1 MLPFIIQYPAFIIR
15 YAVLVLSVLIS
26 AAPAGPLL
34 SPQTIIYKT
43 KADYSKY
50 IPITLSEDRT
60 KVLNYPDPKDV
71 YFNGQLAYPTALAKG
86 YWLDNRGIGPNS
98 VFIKLTYQEYAKLP
112 AAPAPDELFKMIL
125 DKDPFIRIYS
135 LGSRYQFKNEV
146 AEINHI
152 IESGGLKHCKRL
164 K

>member
-1 MLPFIIQYPAFIIR
+1 MFPFIIHYSAFSIR
-15 YAVLVLSVLIS
+15 YAVLVLSLLIS
-26 AAPAGPLL
+26 ATEAGPLL

-50 IPITLSEDRT
+50 VPVTLSGDKS
-60 KVLNYPDPKDV
+60 KVQSYPDPKDV

-98 VFIKLTYQEYAKLP
+98 VFIKLTYQEYATLP
-112 AAPAPDELFKMIL
+112 AAPTPDELFKMIL
-125 DKDPFIRIYS
+125 DKSPFIRIYS

-152 IESGGLKHCKRL
+152 IESGELKHCKRL